1 MRFHD
6 TLFLKDVAAA
16 AAAKSLQPT
25 RFLGPWDFL
34 GKILE
39 RLAIAFSIKDVK

>member
-6 TLFLKDVAAA
+6 TLFLKDVAA

-39 RLAIAFSIKDVK
+39 WLAIAFSIKDAK

>member
-6 TLFLKDVAAA
+6 ALFLKDVAAA
-16 AAAKSLQPT
+16 AAKSLQLT

-39 RLAIAFSIKDVK
+39 WLAIAFSIKDAK